1 MSELELK
8 FRLPPGGREHLLKAV
23 GQRHLERVDLDA
35 RYFDT
40 PDNLL
45 ARHRVAWRLRRENT
59 RWVQTLKASRAH
71 AVERLEHEVELA
83 PGTVPSAPDPSL
95 HDGTEVGAL
104 LRKLLARHDEP
115 PLVEIYRAEVV
126 RLRRVLPYREALV
139 EWSLDEG
146 CLVAGDRVRPLA
158 ELELEIKGGDPQALY
173 AMGRDWQVRH
183 GLWLDVISKAHR
195 GTLLATGREFADP
208 VKADPPEL
216 ARGMRGDAPL
226 RAIVAACLAQILT
239 NAGELAGGSH
249 EPEHVHQA
257 RVGLR
262 RLRTALHELAALAP
276 GLAEEVEPRLAAVF
290 DALGAVRDRHVIAT
304 TLAPELRRAG
314 APLTDPEAA
323 GESPPDVAA
332 LIRGSDFQCE
342 MLRLL
347 AWSQATPEGPD
358 DAKPTALLRK
368 RLDHLLHRVA
378 DAARAFETLPLDDQ
392 HRTRKRLKRLRY
404 LADFAA
410 PLFRKGRAE
419 AWARAASDAQDA
431 LGEHID
437 HALAARR
444 FEAAAERDP
453 RAWFAA
459 GWLRARTVDSAKA
472 GRRGLARLVRAD
484 TFW

>member
-23 GQRHLERVDLDA
+23 GQRHLERVELDA

-40 PDNLL
+40 RDNLL
-45 ARHRVAWRLRRENT
+45 ARHRVAWRLRRENA

-71 AVERLEHEVELA
+71 VVERLEHEVELA
-83 PGTVPSAPDPSL
+83 PGAEPSAPDPAL

-104 LRKLLARHDEP
+104 LRRLLDTNGDP
-115 PLVEIYRAEVV
+115 PLRETYRAEVV
-126 RLRRVLPYREALV
+126 RLRRLLPYREALV

-146 CLVAGDRVRPLA
+146 RLVAGDRIRPLA
-158 ELELEIKGGDPQALY
+158 ELELEIKRGDPQALY

-183 GLWLDVISKAHR
+183 GLWLDVVSKAHR
-195 GTLLATGREFADP
+195 GTLLATDREYADP
-208 VKADPPEL
+208 VKAEPPGL

-226 RAIVAACLAQILT
+226 RAIVAACLAQILP
-239 NAGELAGGSH
+239 NAGEIAGGSH
-249 EPEHVHQA
+249 DPEHVHQA

-262 RLRTALHELAALAP
+262 RLRTALRELDALAP
-276 GLAEEVEPRLAAVF
+276 GMAAEVEPRLAPVF
-290 DALGAVRDRHVIAT
+290 DALGTVRDRHVVAA

-314 APLTDPEAA
+314 APLTDPD
-323 GESPPDVAA
+323 SPGGTAPDIGA
-332 LIRGSDFQCE
+332 LVRGSDFQCE

-347 AWSQATPEGPD
+347 AWSQATPEGPA
-358 DAKPTALLRK
+358 DAKPTALLRR
-368 RLDHLLHRVA
+368 RLDKLLHRLA

-410 PLFRKGRAE
+410 PLFRKGRVE

-459 GWLRARTVDSAKA
+459 GWLHARSSESAKA
-472 GRRGLARLVRAD
+472 GRRGLSRLVRAEV
-484 TFW
+484 FW